1 MIYVND
7 KKAVLCKGDFRPAQF
22 YKGDKKIAGY
32 GKETFEGEGTITLE
46 NCYNDKL
53 YGAKL
58 TGNCVQEETPSPEAP
73 VEIKSVGDLVAEGEY
88 SGKYKIGVTAR
99 GKNLFDSDLWLP
111 YFDKLEDGS
120 YKANRNIN
128 TSHKAD
134 CFLPEGT
141 YRLSYDMKCPKGKNY
156 SLVLYN
162 LSGDY
167 AYYSWK
173 ASNGEWT
180 HRTHIVNLTEDA
192 HFIGWNY
199 SEQTNELFFK
209 NLQIEKGNEETQFE
223 PYKAP
228 QAFELYLEEPLCKI
242 GEYEDYIDFEN
253 KKVVRNTSIKSFT
266 GTEGWYRQEYRLYS
280 KCGGR
285 NPLDSNVCHLL
296 NNRFE
301 SYTWTKLAGNVLKEE
316 GNRIIGTALQP
327 GSYFCVTPAQVIPT
341 IDEWKTQL
349 SVWNDEGAPFTVVYV
364 DATREEAIDLP
375 TLPTFKGT
383 TNYEI
388 TTDINA
394 GISGEYKRME

>member
-32 GKETFEGEGTITLE
+32 TRETFEKEGSFTLE
-46 NCYNDKL
+46 ECYNDRI
-53 YGAKL
+53 YNAKL
-58 TGNCVQEETPSPEAP
+58 SGNSVLGGEPSPEAP
-73 VEIKSVGDLVAEGEY
+73 VEIKSVGDLVSEGEH

-99 GKNLFDSDLWLP
+99 GKNLFDSDLWLS

-120 YKANRNIN
+120 YKSNRNIS
-128 TSHKAD
+128 TSLKVD
-134 CFLPEGT
+134 CFLPKGT
-141 YRLSYDMKCPKGKNY
+141 YQLSYDMKCPKGKDY
-156 SLVLYN
+156 SLILYN

-167 AYYSWK
+167 AYFYWK

-192 HFIGWNY
+192 YFIGWYYN
-199 SEQTNELFFK
+199 EQTNELFFK
-209 NLQIEKGNEETQFE
+209 NLQVEKGNEETQFE

-253 KKVVRNTSIKSFT
+253 KKVIRKTSIKTFT
-266 GTEGWYRQEYRLYS
+266 GTEGWYRQDYRLYRE
-280 KCGGR
+280 CGKATGI
-285 NPLDSNVCHLL
+285 NSDEINCIS
-296 NNRFE
+296 NRFNAD
-301 SYTWTKLAGNVLKEE
+301 SWTDIFKNSFVANKK
-316 GNRIIGTALQP
+316 IGVALQS
-327 GSYFCVTPAQVIPT
+327 GSYLCVTPAQEIPT
-341 IDEWKTQL
+341 VAEWKAQL
-349 SVWNDEGAPFTVVYV
+349 SAWNDEGVPLTVVYA
-364 DATREEAIDLP
+364 DTTREEAIDIP
-375 TLPTFKGT
+375 DIPTFKGT